1 MTASKQVE
9 VLTESPD
16 DEGMD
21 ISESA
26 ERLRLPDLPSD
37 IIAEIFQRCD
47 FETLNTARLASAQ
60 CHTHACGAVRSAAWR
75 HAQPNHAQ
83 GLAIARLAANA
94 FTSAKLHGLSGGVR
108 GLAMCGD
115 LLASGSKDHV
125 ARLWGMRTLGTCFAE
140 FVHPHWVG
148 PVALTRRAGGRLA
161 TGCDD
166 GVVRVFSTDTASTV
180 ASTAAAGRQQLVELR
195 GQSRS
200 WLVGVGWVGDEQ
212 APDSGDSL
220 RDSDDDLPPLVSCSR
235 DGEMLL
241 WDVGRAAVLHR
252 SYSPPVSV
260 PGSRSSVLV
269 TAFDATGTRAA
280 VGRLGQGPALAAAES
295 VTVYELAASAEA
307 PSSELCRLGRLA
319 DGAEGPLCA
328 LAWDRGGGISCARS
342 GAGDSGRPTCLAS
355 GAGNG
360 QIDLWDVRA
369 PGRPTGPPLENGCAG
384 PLRCLAYSGHVLV
397 AGRDPMLNVWD
408 LRTRRIVQRLRGH
421 ANNDALALQVDSAG
435 CRIVCGGRMGGELRA
450 WKLW

>member
-1 MTASKQVE
+1 
-9 VLTESPD
+9 
-16 DEGMD
+16 
-21 ISESA
+21 
-26 ERLRLPDLPSD
+26 
-37 IIAEIFQRCD
+37 
-47 FETLNTARLASAQ
+47 
-60 CHTHACGAVRSAAWR
+60 
-75 HAQPNHAQ
+75 
-83 GLAIARLAANA
+83 
-94 FTSAKLHGLSGGVR
+94 
-108 GLAMCGD
+108 
-115 LLASGSKDHV
+115 
-125 ARLWGMRTLGTCFAE
+125 MRTLGTCFAE

-220 RDSDDDLPPLVSCSR
+220 SDSDDDLPPLVSCSR

-260 PGSRSSVLV
+260 GLTLLGARHGLRRDGHAGPPRPPRAGSCPRCRRIGHRV
-269 TAFDATGTRAA
+269 RAC
-280 VGRLGQGPALAAAES
+280 GE
-295 VTVYELAASAEA
+295 AEA
-307 PSSELCRLGRLA
+307 PFVELCRLGRLA

-355 GAGNG
+355 RAGNG
-360 QIDLWDVRA
+360 QIDLWDA
-369 PGRPTGPPLENGCAG
+369 
-384 PLRCLAYSGHVLV
+384 
-397 AGRDPMLNVWD
+397 
-408 LRTRRIVQRLRGH
+408 RTRSADGPSARERMRGPAALPRVQRPR
-421 ANNDALALQVDSAG
+421 A
-435 CRIVCGGRMGGELRA
+435 GGRA
-450 WKLW
+450 